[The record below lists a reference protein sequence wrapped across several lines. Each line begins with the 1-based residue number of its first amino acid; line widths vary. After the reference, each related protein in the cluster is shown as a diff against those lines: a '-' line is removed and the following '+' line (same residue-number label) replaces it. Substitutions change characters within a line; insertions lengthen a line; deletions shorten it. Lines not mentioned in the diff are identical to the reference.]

1 MDTAWARRAAA
12 EGQARRQDKVVL
24 HRGPPPHEGASHYQ
38 RFGPIPRK
46 RAVVERRPR
55 TRVEQNC
62 PHFGDDEEA
71 ADRSRQRLAK
81 ILISL
86 PITEKEA
93 VEQLA
98 DLALEKMAL
107 ERRPQ

>member
-1 MDTAWARRAAA
+1 MNARAIINASVQSPANARLLKDALELAWNKI
-12 EGQARRQDKVVL
+12 D
-24 HRGPPPHEGASHYQ
+24 
-38 RFGPIPRK
+38 
-46 RAVVERRPR
+46 R
-55 TRVEQNC
+55 T
-62 PHFGDDEEA
+62 FGDDEEA
-71 ADRSRQRLAK
+71 ADRARQRLAK

>member
-1 MDTAWARRAAA
+1 MKARAIINASVQSPA
-12 EGQARRQDKVVL
+12 NARLLKDALELEWNK
-24 HRGPPPHEGASHYQ
+24 
-38 RFGPIPRK
+38 ID
-46 RAVVERRPR
+46 R
-55 TRVEQNC
+55 T
-62 PHFGDDEEA
+62 FGDDEEA